1 MLAIRYR
8 LEQADSRLDL
18 KVYDVRGREVR
29 RLASSEAAGYT
40 GEKLWDGTD
49 GTGRALPT
57 GMYIIY
63 LEALG
68 KGGTRMQTAKRVVAL
83 ARRS

>member
-1 MLAIRYR
+1 MTCVAEKCGGFPVAR
-8 LEQADSRLDL
+8 LQATRARSF
-18 KVYDVRGREVR
+18 
-29 RLASSEAAGYT
+29 
-40 GEKLWDGTD
+40 WDGTD
-49 GTGRALPT
+49 NTGRALPT